1 MRFKNRIRLI
11 VAKRRVR
18 RFVRRNP
25 LPLVALVVIAG
36 ALIGVGVRQRCA
48 R

>member
-11 VAKRRVR
+11 VAKRRIR
-18 RFVRRNP
+18 RFVRRNS
-25 LPLVALVVIAG
+25 LPLVGLAVLAGAALVG
-36 ALIGVGVRQRCA
+36 LGVRRFA

>member
-11 VAKRRVR
+11 VAKRRVK

-25 LPLVALVVIAG
+25 LPLIALIVVAG
-36 ALIGVGVRQRCA
+36 ALVGVGVRRCT

>member
-1 MRFKNRIRLI
+1 MRFKNRIRLV
-11 VAKRRVR
+11 VAKRRVK

-25 LPLVALVVIAG
+25 LPLI
-36 ALIGVGVRQRCA
+36 ALIVVAGTLVGVGVRRFA